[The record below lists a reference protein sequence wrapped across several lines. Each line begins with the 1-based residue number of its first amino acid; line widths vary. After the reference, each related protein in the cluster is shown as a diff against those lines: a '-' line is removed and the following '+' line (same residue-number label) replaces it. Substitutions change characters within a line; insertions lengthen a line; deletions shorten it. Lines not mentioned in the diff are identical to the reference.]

1 MTDVVRAY
9 AKLTL
14 SLRITGVRPDGL
26 HTIDAHMV
34 SLALHDTLTIT
45 PGSHGITLGG
55 PFADGVPTNE
65 TNLVHQA
72 LQLANISAAIHI
84 EKNIPAG
91 GGLGGGST
99 DAAGVLRW
107 AGFTDLVAASAIGA
121 DIAFCM
127 VGGNAQVTG
136 IGEIITPLAPLTSD
150 ITLIIPP
157 LHVST
162 ALVYA
167 AWDELGSPHHESGND
182 LEPAAIAVCPD
193 LALWK
198 NRITEALGY
207 APTLAGSGATWFVK
221 GHQTHLVHAFPEASV
236 VMTSTNAVTH

>member
-1 MTDVVRAY
+1 M
-9 AKLTL
+9 KQ
-14 SLRITGVRPDGL
+14 I
-26 HTIDAHMV
+26 
-34 SLALHDTLTIT
+34 
-45 PGSHGITLGG
+45 
-55 PFADGVPTNE
+55 
-65 TNLVHQA
+65 LVHQA
-72 LQLANISAAIHI
+72 LQLTNISAAVHI

-167 AWDELGSPHHESGND
+167 AWDELKSPHHESGND

-193 LALWK
+193 LCALEK
-198 NRITEALGY
+198 SHHRGARIRSDVGRVWGNVVCSGSPNTPCPCASRGFCGDDFNKRSDALASQSRRTGY
-207 APTLAGSGATWFVK
+207 LRR
-221 GHQTHLVHAFPEASV
+221 
-236 VMTSTNAVTH
+236 